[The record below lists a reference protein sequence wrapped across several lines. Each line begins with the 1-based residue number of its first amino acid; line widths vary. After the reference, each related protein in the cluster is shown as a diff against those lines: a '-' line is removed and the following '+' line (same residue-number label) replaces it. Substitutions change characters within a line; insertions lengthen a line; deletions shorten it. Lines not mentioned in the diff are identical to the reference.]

1 MGKMTT
7 KKTVTQRL
15 TRLALL
21 SAACLTIAASAS
33 SVKADENNQQLL
45 DQAIAK
51 VEGYRNVYRD

>member
-1 MGKMTT
+1 MTT